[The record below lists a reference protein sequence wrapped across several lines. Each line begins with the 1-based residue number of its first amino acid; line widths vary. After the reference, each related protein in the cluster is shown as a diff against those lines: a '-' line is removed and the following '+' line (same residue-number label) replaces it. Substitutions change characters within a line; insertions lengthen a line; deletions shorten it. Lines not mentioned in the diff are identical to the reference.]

1 MDICKICLEEIT
13 DYDDVYAPC
22 NCRGNMNYI
31 HIKCFIRAYVLTN
44 KSQCEICKMNFPIW
58 NTNTNTYYIL
68 PNNNNDEINI
78 NNNRPLNRNI
88 NNFLEHYH
96 YESKK
101 LLFNILYVILSFIYY
116 FILILLYIKL
126 ILCISSIFESIYN
139 MEFSNVYLKN

>member
-68 PNNNNDEINI
+68 PNNNNVNNI
-78 NNNRPLNRNI
+78 DNDRPLNRNF
-88 NNFLEHYH
+88 NNFIEHYQ
-96 YESKK
+96 YEVKK
-101 LLFNILYVILSFIYY
+101 LLFKILYVILTFIYY
-116 FILILLYIKL
+116 FILILLYIKF
-126 ILCISSIFESIYN
+126 ILYASSIFESIYN